1 MNQIEQIVIQGVG
14 PYGVMVNNVWYGI
27 GKQAPFG
34 PEAFRKGATFTVGV
48 ATAQSGKKYINEI
61 HNGAAAPVSG
71 QPSVPVIPASHPPAN
86 PPSVRP
92 AYGSNDPDIQER
104 IARNTA
110 YQKATDAVS
119 RLLTP
124 FVAKEEDILPKLKA
138 YVEDM
143 AGWLYLK
150 IKNDPV
156 PA

>member
-1 MNQIEQIVIQGVG
+1 MNQIEQIYIEGVG
-14 PYGVMVNNVWYGI
+14 PYGVMVNKQWYGI

-34 PEAFRKGATFTVGV
+34 PEAFQKGQTYTVGV

-61 HNGAAAPVSG
+61 HNGAPVAQPGPSAIQRPPPFTAPVNP
-71 QPSVPVIPASHPPAN
+71 QP
-86 PPSVRP
+86 VRP
-92 AYGSNDPDIQER
+92 AYGGNDPDIQER

-110 YQKATDAVS
+110 YQKSTDAVS

-124 FVAKEEDILPKLKA
+124 FIAKEEDVVPKLKL
-138 YVEDM
+138 YIEDL

-150 IKNDPV
+150 IKNEPV